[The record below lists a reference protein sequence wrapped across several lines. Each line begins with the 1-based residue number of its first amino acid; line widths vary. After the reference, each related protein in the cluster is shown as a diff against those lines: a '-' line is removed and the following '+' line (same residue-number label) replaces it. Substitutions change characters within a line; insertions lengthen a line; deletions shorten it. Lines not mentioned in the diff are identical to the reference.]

1 MDWSRED
8 SLHLIQEYKK
18 YQLLW
23 DPRHKNYFNKIKK
36 NEAWAEIAKTFNTD
50 VDKARN
56 KMASLLGSF
65 RRERGKGKKIIG
77 TGTGMKLILRCNKI
91 NVNCMYI

>member
-1 MDWSRED
+1 MEWSKED
-8 SLHLIQEYKK
+8 SLLLIQEYKK

-50 VDKARN
+50 VDKTRN

-65 RRERGKGKKIIG
+65 RRERSKGKKIIG
-77 TGTGMKLILRCNKI
+77 TGTGMKLYCAIIKI
-91 NVNCMYI
+91 I